1 MDKTMLLGIVGGLAC
16 LVIGYALEG
25 GSVVLLWGTSAF
37 IIVVGSTLFATF
49 ASYPWEDVRRVP
61 ALLKQ
66 AFMGQE
72 KINLRETIDK
82 LVELSTIAR
91 REGLLA
97 LEEKLPELDYDPF
110 FRKGI
115 EWVIDGVESELLR
128 EMLVLELDNME
139 RHNNQGVRIFETAGG
154 FAPTMGILGT
164 VMALVLILRDLND
177 PEHLGGA
184 IATAFLATFYGLF
197 TANMFYL
204 PIANKLRNKNLQ
216 MVHYREMLIEGI
228 LSIQSGENPKNMEQK
243 LMAFIDSDGKKAREK
258 AAANTNPAEQV
269 SP

>member
-1 MDKTMLLGIVGGLAC
+1 MDKTTLLGILAGIAA

-25 GSVVLLWGTSAF
+25 GTVTLLWGTSAF
-37 IIVVGSTLFATF
+37 IIVIGSTLAATI
-49 ASYPWEDVRRVP
+49 ASYPWEDIKRVP
-61 ALLKQ
+61 QLLAV
-66 AFMGQE
+66 AFTDRN
-72 KINLRETIDK
+72 KIDLRANIQK

-97 LEEKLPELDYDPF
+97 LEEKLPELDHDPF
-110 FRKGI
+110 FRKGM

-128 EMLVLELDNME
+128 EMLELELDNME
-139 RHNNQGVRIFETAGG
+139 RHNNQGVKIFETAGG
-154 FAPTMGILGT
+154 FAPTMGIIGT
-164 VMALVLILRDLND
+164 VMGLVLILRDLSD

-197 TANMFYL
+197 TANIIYL
-204 PIANKLRNKNLQ
+204 PISNKLRNKNQQ

-228 LSIQSGENPKNMEQK
+228 LSIQGGENPKNMEQK
-243 LMAFIDSDGKKAREK
+243 LLAFLTPDEKKSDEK
-258 AAANTNPAEQV
+258 VAANSNPAEQV

>member
-1 MDKTMLLGIVGGLAC
+1 MDKTTLIGILGGLTA
-16 LVIGYALEG
+16 LVVGYALEG
-25 GSVVLLWGTSAF
+25 GVVTLLWGTSAF
-37 IIVVGSTLFATF
+37 IIVVGSTMAATA
-49 ASYPWEDVRRVP
+49 ASYSWEDIKRVP
-61 ALLKQ
+61 SLLKR
-66 AFMGQE
+66 AFMEQD

-97 LEEKLPELDYDPF
+97 LEEKLPELDHDPF

-128 EMLVLELDNME
+128 EMLELELDNME
-139 RHNNQGVRIFETAGG
+139 RHHNQGVRIFETAGG
-154 FAPTMGILGT
+154 FSPTMGIIGT
-164 VMALVLILRDLND
+164 VMGLVLILRDLSD
-177 PEHLGGA
+177 PQQLGGA

-197 TANMFYL
+197 FANLVYL

-228 LSIQSGENPKNMEQK
+228 LSIQGGENPKNMEQK
-243 LMAFIDSDGKKAREK
+243 LLAFITSEQKRADETTAAR
-258 AAANTNPAEQV
+258 TNPAEQV

>member
-1 MDKTMLLGIVGGLAC
+1 MDRTTLLGIVGGLAC

-25 GSVVLLWGTSAF
+25 GAVTLLWGTSAF
-37 IIVVGSTLFATF
+37 IIVVGSTLFATI
-49 ASYPWEDVRRVP
+49 ASYPWDDIKRIP
-61 ALLKQ
+61 ALLRQ
-66 AFMGQE
+66 AFMEQE
-72 KINLRETIDK
+72 KFNLRETIDK

-97 LEEKLPELDYDPF
+97 LEEKLPELDHDPF

-115 EWVIDGVESELLR
+115 EWVIDGVESDLLR
-128 EMLVLELDNME
+128 EMLGLELDNME

-154 FAPTMGILGT
+154 FSPTMGIIGT
-164 VMALVLILRDLND
+164 VMGLVLILRDLSD
-177 PEHLGGA
+177 PAHLGGA

-197 TANMFYL
+197 TANLVYL

-228 LSIQSGENPKNMEQK
+228 LSIQGGENPKNMEQK
-243 LMAFIDSDGKKAREK
+243 LLAFIVNSDKQSNEK
-258 AAANTNPAEQV
+258 TAANTNPAEQV